1 MQATVFTKTFLAI
14 LNRRSPKD
22 LSFSPHIHREDGKQ

>member
-1 MQATVFTKTFLAI
+1 MQAAVFTKTFLAI

-22 LSFSPHIHREDGKQ
+22 FSFSPNVHREDEKQ